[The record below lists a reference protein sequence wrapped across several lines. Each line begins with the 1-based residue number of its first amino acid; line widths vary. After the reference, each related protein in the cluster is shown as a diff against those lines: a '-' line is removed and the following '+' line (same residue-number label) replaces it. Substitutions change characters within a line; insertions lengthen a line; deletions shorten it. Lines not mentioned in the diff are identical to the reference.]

1 MIVESCL
8 LIPKSKA
15 SCKVMKYYSP
25 KYLTNRYD
33 KCSIELKYNT
43 CHMGVLILN
52 VKVDKISEAE
62 AEIMRVIWEYKLPVT
77 YSHIRTVLTQQKEW
91 ESPTV
96 NTLVNRLVKK
106 GVLIQDKKEVYYYTA
121 VISEKEYTQAKTK
134 SFIQKVYGGNV
145 KGLMSALL
153 TYEDITQEDLA
164 ELRSQ
169 WKNGGKQHE

>member
-1 MIVESCL
+1 ME
-8 LIPKSKA
+8 
-15 SCKVMKYYSP
+15 VM
-25 KYLTNRYD
+25 
-33 KCSIELKYNT
+33 
-43 CHMGVLILN
+43 VLN

-62 AEIMRVIWEYKLPVT
+62 AEIMRVVWEHYGPIT
-77 YSHIRTVLTQQKEW
+77 YSQIRTVLTSQKGW

-106 GVLIQDKKEVYYYTA
+106 GILTQVKKEVYYYTA
-121 VISEKEYTQAKTK
+121 VISEQEYTEAKTQ

-153 TYEDITQEDLA
+153 TYEDITQEDLE

-169 WKNGGKQHE
+169 WKNGGDKHE